1 MCKKNDRV
9 IVHFATKQ
17 RFYPFMQC
25 LFYVSLRRSMK
36 THTFRSKPE
45 LIAILVIAFFCFMA
59 ANCHITPSV
68 KAADVNGKATPE
80 LPTPGGDKSANS
92 DAGKM
97 PSIEGMKVADPKT
110 ILARPEVPILCYH
123 QIRDWKPTDSK
134 TAQAYIVPP
143 ASFQEQMKM
152 LADSGYHTILPD
164 QLYAYLNEGAPLP
177 SKPVMLTFD
186 DTDLDQ
192 YTVAKPI
199 MDKYNF
205 KGVFFVMTVS
215 IGRPRYMTKEQIKD
229 LSDKGHS
236 IASHTWDHHNVKK
249 YQGNDWVT
257 QIEKPTKQLEAI
269 TGKQIKYFAYPF
281 GLWNHE
287 AIPELKK
294 RGMIAAFQLYAK
306 RDEQDPLYT
315 IRRIIVPAMK
325 PASLYKSMHEA
336 FKFN

>member
-1 MCKKNDRV
+1 MCKKSDKR
-9 IVHFATKQ
+9 IVHFTINEG
-17 RFYPFMQC
+17 FYPFKQR

-36 THTFRSKPE
+36 TYTFRSKPE

-59 ANCHITPSV
+59 ANCHLTPSV
-68 KAADVNGKATPE
+68 KAAEVNGNPTPE
-80 LPTPGGDKSANS
+80 LPKPGDGKSAS
-92 DAGKM
+92 TTAM
-97 PSIEGMKVADPKT
+97 PVVDGMKVADPKT
-110 ILARPEVPILCYH
+110 ILARPEVPVLCYH
-123 QIRDWKPTDSK
+123 QVRDWKPTDSK
-134 TAQAYIVPP
+134 TAQAYIIPP
-143 ASFQEQMKM
+143 ASLADQIKM

-164 QLYAYLNEGAPLP
+164 QLYAYLNEGTPLP

-199 MDKYNF
+199 LDKYGY

-215 IGRPRYMTKEQIKD
+215 IGRPRYMSKEQIKD
-229 LSDKGHS
+229 LSDKGHV

-249 YQGNDWVT
+249 YQGLDWVT

-269 TGKQIKYFAYPF
+269 TGKKIQYFAYPF

-325 PASLYKSMHEA
+325 PAALYKSMHEG
-336 FKFN
+336 FGYN